1 MCRRLVVALVP
12 VRVLLFSAKHLTL
25 AANARAGGPNLR
37 LLSRRPGMASTA
49 RVGLAPYRRGE
60 RTAAR
65 LIKPSRTNVHQH
77 AMEIFLVRF
86 AVLILSLLCGLAG
99 SAAAQIGAMSPSKE
113 TDRFRAPNAQIECGP
128 IGCRPLPSG
137 CRQVSLGGRWID
149 NNGRRVVCDNKKN

>member
-1 MCRRLVVALVP
+1 MFR
-12 VRVLLFSAKHLTL
+12 
-25 AANARAGGPNLR
+25 
-37 LLSRRPGMASTA
+37 
-49 RVGLAPYRRGE
+49 
-60 RTAAR
+60 
-65 LIKPSRTNVHQH
+65 
-77 AMEIFLVRF
+77 EIFLVRF
-86 AVLILSLLCGLAG
+86 AMLILSLLCGLAG

>member
-1 MCRRLVVALVP
+1 MGEAGGGCLSV
-12 VRVLLFSAKHLTL
+12 
-25 AANARAGGPNLR
+25 ARALA
-37 LLSRRPGMASTA
+37 LLPYAGSSMSDSAINQRVGSGARAAWVASTD
-49 RVGLAPYRRGE
+49 RVGLACLPRGE
-60 RTAAR
+60 RSAAR

-149 NNGRRVVCDNKKN
+149 NNGRRVVCDSRKN

>member
-1 MCRRLVVALVP
+1 
-12 VRVLLFSAKHLTL
+12 
-25 AANARAGGPNLR
+25 
-37 LLSRRPGMASTA
+37 
-49 RVGLAPYRRGE
+49 
-60 RTAAR
+60 
-65 LIKPSRTNVHQH
+65 
-77 AMEIFLVRF
+77 MEIFLVRF

-113 TDRFRAPNAQIECGP
+113 TDRFRAP

>member
-1 MCRRLVVALVP
+1 
-12 VRVLLFSAKHLTL
+12 
-25 AANARAGGPNLR
+25 
-37 LLSRRPGMASTA
+37 
-49 RVGLAPYRRGE
+49 
-60 RTAAR
+60 
-65 LIKPSRTNVHQH
+65 
-77 AMEIFLVRF
+77 MEIFLVRF

-113 TDRFRAPNAQIECGP
+113 TVRFRAPNAQIECGP

>member
-1 MCRRLVVALVP
+1 M
-12 VRVLLFSAKHLTL
+12 F
-25 AANARAGGPNLR
+25 
-37 LLSRRPGMASTA
+37 
-49 RVGLAPYRRGE
+49 
-60 RTAAR
+60 
-65 LIKPSRTNVHQH
+65 TNTRWRF
-77 AMEIFLVRF
+77 FLVRF

-99 SAAAQIGAMSPSKE
+99 SAAAQIGATPSKE